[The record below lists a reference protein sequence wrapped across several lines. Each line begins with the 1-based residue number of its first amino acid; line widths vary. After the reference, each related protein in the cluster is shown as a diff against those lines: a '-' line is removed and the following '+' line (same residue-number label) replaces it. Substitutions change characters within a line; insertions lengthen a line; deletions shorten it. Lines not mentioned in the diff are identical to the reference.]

1 MEFKSGQQLKSKWNK
16 SKCQLEAIKYKSKPE
31 YKKKSQ
37 SAYTKIRKNNW
48 LEECKNILK
57 NKINNYD

>member
-31 YKKKSQ
+31 YKKKITISI
-37 SAYTKIRKNNW
+37 YKNTKK
-48 LEECKNILK
+48 
-57 NKINNYD
+57 